1 MRPLGFSTGAL
12 AYGDFRCALR
22 ILAETDATAVEL
34 SALRQ
39 SELGPLVASLKEL
52 DLSQYAHISVHLPS
66 AIEPDFESAL
76 LTLAREIPSEWL
88 LVTHPDIIRSWRAWE
103 SLGSRVCIEN
113 MDKRKEVGQT
123 ARHLRRVFGQL
134 PDATFCFDI
143 GHAHQVDPTMGEA
156 VLILE
161 EFQDKLCQLHI
172 SEVNSESKHDP
183 ISLEAAMA
191 FEVVATLIPENVPAI
206 LESKIPRGIDPV
218 AQVTSEMELVDH
230 LLSIPVEVVGD

>member
-1 MRPLGFSTGAL
+1 
-12 AYGDFRCALR
+12 
-22 ILAETDATAVEL
+22 
-34 SALRQ
+34 
-39 SELGPLVASLKEL
+39 
-52 DLSQYAHISVHLPS
+52 
-66 AIEPDFESAL
+66 
-76 LTLAREIPSEWL
+76 
-88 LVTHPDIIRSWRAWE
+88 
-103 SLGSRVCIEN
+103 
-113 MDKRKEVGQT
+113 
-123 ARHLRRVFGQL
+123 
-134 PDATFCFDI
+134 
-143 GHAHQVDPTMGEA
+143 MGEA